1 MRRSTVRYGRS
12 PHVDHDMDTGSP
24 LFGFSLSN
32 NRSTKSLAPILF
44 SMGYGCFLPYLRA
57 GNRNESHLP
66 GDELRRG
73 RIIPDIEAG
82 QINPSFIITHTHGPC
97 AFPCLSSARS
107 GVRVR
112 TQTMERGST
121 RPLRSVKLPEKSIA
135 TEITLK

>member
-24 LFGFSLSN
+24 LLGFSLSN

-57 GNRNESHLP
+57 GNRKESHLP

-73 RIIPDIEAG
+73 RIMSRHRSGSNQSVIYHH
-82 QINPSFIITHTHGPC
+82 SSHGPC
-97 AFPCLSSARS
+97 AFPCLSPARS

-112 TQTMERGST
+112 TQKMERGVST
-121 RPLRSVKLPEKSIA
+121 RFAQSKLPENQFPRDYI
-135 TEITLK
+135 